1 MLVAQVAAEAVV
13 AWEGWLPTKNCMPRR
28 LKGVVMVL
36 VPSVQYF
43 PGESRKKKA
52 IQARSAI
59 SWYRGEPLLAAESM
73 QWSMKTGRG
82 LTIPGEGYSF
92 A

>member
-52 IQARSAI
+52 IQAKDLLSPRSQAVV
-59 SWYRGEPLLAAESM
+59 PDESR
-73 QWSMKTGRG
+73 WR
-82 LTIPGEGYSF
+82 PYC
-92 A
+92 